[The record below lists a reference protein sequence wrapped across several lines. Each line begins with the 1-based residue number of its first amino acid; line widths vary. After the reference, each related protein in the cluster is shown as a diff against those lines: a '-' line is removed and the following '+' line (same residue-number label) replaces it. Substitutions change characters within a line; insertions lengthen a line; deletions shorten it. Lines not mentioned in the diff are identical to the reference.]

1 MTIRKAF
8 GKALRMVRL
17 NRGLTQED
25 FGIVSSRT
33 YVSSLERGQKSPTVD
48 KLVDL
53 AEVLAIH
60 PVALLALAYA
70 QGQSPLAAAM
80 LLRTLASEVENL
92 APPIEDANA
101 GNTRTKH

>member
-17 NRGLTQED
+17 RRGLTQED

-33 YVSSLERGQKSPTVD
+33 YVSSLERGQKSPTID

-53 AEVLAIH
+53 AETLTVH
-60 PVALLALAYA
+60 PVALLALAFA
-70 QGQSPLAAAM
+70 PSQSPKAAAT
-80 LLRTLASEVENL
+80 LLRALATEVEKL
-92 APPIEDANA
+92 AE
-101 GNTRTKH
+101 